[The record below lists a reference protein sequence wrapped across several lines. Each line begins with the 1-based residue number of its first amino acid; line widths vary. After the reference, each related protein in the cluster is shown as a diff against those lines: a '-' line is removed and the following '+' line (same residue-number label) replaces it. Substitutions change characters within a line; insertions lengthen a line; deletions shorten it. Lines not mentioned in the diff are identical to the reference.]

1 MPETYPPAAPAPDD
15 EIDLLG
21 VLLVVARRRR
31 MIALVAAGVTLL
43 GLALALSLPS
53 TYTANATLVR
63 ESAGEMGG
71 MGGGLSALRSF
82 GISVGG
88 ESSGLS
94 VDAFPDLLMSRE
106 VQLALLADTVYAP
119 SHGGRVLVRDVLL
132 EPTGTGRVL
141 GALTAPLRWMRGG
154 SSAPEEAR
162 GQAARGSR
170 PDGLGA
176 FGSPMALTQRDQ
188 VALGIL
194 GAHLAV
200 ETDVENGLMTVAASA
215 GDAHFAAA
223 LVDRAVFHLT
233 RRVREI
239 QTQKADQ
246 NLAFV
251 KTRLREADA
260 EMRQANGRLASFE
273 DQNRNIQTSRLRVD
287 RDRLQQD
294 LSFKRQVYTEL
305 RTEQTRAELERQRS
319 EPVITFVDR
328 PVVPAFPSG
337 PRRAVLVIGSVL
349 VGLALGAAAALAAAY
364 AEGGDVER
372 REKLSELRSVW
383 PARLRRRKGKS
394 GA

>member
-1 MPETYPPAAPAPDD
+1 MPAQPAPDD
-15 EIDLLG
+15 EVDLLG

-31 MIALVAAGVTLL
+31 LVALVAAGVVAL
-43 GLALALSLPS
+43 GVVLALTLPS
-53 TYTANATLVR
+53 MYTANATLVR
-63 ESAGEMGG
+63 ESTGEMGSLS
-71 MGGGLSALRSF
+71 GGLSALRSF
-82 GISVGG
+82 GISLGG

-119 SHGGRVLVRDVLL
+119 SHGGRVAVRDVLL
-132 EPTGTGRVL
+132 KPTATGRVL
-141 GALTAPLRWMRGG
+141 GVLTAPLRWV
-154 SSAPEEAR
+154 
-162 GQAARGSR
+162 RGSASPR
-170 PDGLGA
+170 PTRPA
-176 FGSPMALTQRDQ
+176 GSDQPLALTEADQ
-188 VALGIL
+188 VALSIL
-194 GAHLAV
+194 GSHLAV
-200 ETDVENGLMTVAASA
+200 ETDLENGLMTVAASA
-215 GDAHFAAA
+215 QDAYFAAA

-233 RRVREI
+233 ERVREI

-251 KTRLREADA
+251 KNRLRESEA

-273 DQNRNIQTSRLRVD
+273 DQNRNIQTARLRVD

-337 PRRAVLVIGSVL
+337 PRRAVLVIGSL
-349 VGLALGAAAALAAAY
+349 LLGLALGAAAALAAAY

-383 PARLRRRKGKS
+383 PARLRRRRGKS